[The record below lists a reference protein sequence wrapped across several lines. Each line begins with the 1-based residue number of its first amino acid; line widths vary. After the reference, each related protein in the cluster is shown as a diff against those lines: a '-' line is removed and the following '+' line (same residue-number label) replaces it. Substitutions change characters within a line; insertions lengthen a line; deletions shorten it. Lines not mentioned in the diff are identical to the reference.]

1 MGLEFSTL
9 GRSFERTR
17 SDMVSVEGPGAR
29 FRLICVVVRIP
40 WLKRC
45 MRQVPSSCSRDRFA
59 LPQLCPGVCQH
70 RTWLLWFTSFVARR
84 RFFPFCS
91 PSFPSVLFSCL
102 LLLFLFVSLVCL
114 SVCRSVCVLVGWLVG
129 WLLGLLV
136 CFVVVVGSVPSRS
149 VPFSCFASCFWL
161 SGLPLFVVGGRD
173 AVYRLCGSTGG
184 DASAPDSWGVRRG
197 AAGLRRA
204 RVVRSFSE
212 SSGEASSAG
221 QE

>member
-1 MGLEFSTL
+1 M
-9 GRSFERTR
+9 
-17 SDMVSVEGPGAR
+17 
-29 FRLICVVVRIP
+29 
-40 WLKRC
+40 
-45 MRQVPSSCSRDRFA
+45 
-59 LPQLCPGVCQH
+59 
-70 RTWLLWFTSFVARR
+70 
-84 RFFPFCS
+84 
-91 PSFPSVLFSCL
+91 LFSCL

-114 SVCRSVCVLVGWLVG
+114 SVCRSVCVLVGWL
-129 WLLGLLV
+129 LGPLV
-136 CFVVVVGSVPSRS
+136 CFVVVVGSVLSRS

-173 AVYRLCGSTGG
+173 AVHRLCGSTGG

-221 QE
+221 